1 MTRALASAALALT
14 LVQADAANP
23 VNLRLGEPSR
33 RDRTVAL
40 AVDAIVDTTEGRQI
54 DAGQAAARLDGVSLL
69 LVGETHDSREAHRV
83 QQRILEALVA
93 HGRRVRIGFEMLQ
106 ADKQPVLDRWSRGE
120 LTEAAFVDEVG
131 WYEHWGVS
139 WRYYREILRLARDR
153 RLPVVG
159 LNVPREIISTVRA
172 EGFDALSKDQASR
185 LPPDIEATDAE
196 HLALFKAYMGG
207 GGAHGSTDADAWAGL
222 QRAQATWDAVMAR
235 YAVAAL
241 GDAPDP
247 QTIVVVLAGS
257 GHVAYGLGIERQ
269 ARRSFRGRIA
279 TLVPVAMP
287 LGSATSVSASLGN
300 IVWGVLEEPAPLY
313 PALGASLRR
322 GTEGVS
328 VSFVEPGSPAATSGL
343 SAGDTILEID
353 GQKITT
359 PGTVGRLI
367 GEKDWGD
374 GVDALVRRDGA
385 DRPLR
390 ILLRR
395 QLSKYK

>member
-1 MTRALASAALALT
+1 MMRALASAALALT

-23 VNLRLGEPSR
+23 VNLRLGDPSR

-40 AVDAIVDTTEGRQI
+40 AVDAIVDTADGQSI
-54 DAGQAAARLDGVSLL
+54 DADQAAARLDGVSLL

-83 QQRILEALVA
+83 QQGILGALVER
-93 HGRRVRIGFEMLQ
+93 GRHVRIGLEMLQ
-106 ADKQPVLDRWSRGE
+106 ADRQAVVDRWSSGE
-120 LTEAAFVDEVG
+120 LTDAAFVDEVG
-131 WYEHWGVS
+131 WYDHWGVS
-139 WRYYREILRLARDR
+139 WRYYRDILRLARDR
-153 RLPVVG
+153 HLPVVG
-159 LNVPREIISTVRA
+159 LNVPREIISAVRA
-172 EGFDALSKDQASR
+172 KGFDALSKDQASR
-185 LPPDIEATDAE
+185 LPTDIEATDAE

-207 GGAHGSTDADAWAGL
+207 GGAHGSMDANAWAGL

-235 YAVAAL
+235 NAVAAL
-241 GDAPDP
+241 GDSPDL

-287 LGSATSVSASLGN
+287 LGSTTTVSASLGN
-300 IVWGVLEEPAPLY
+300 FVWGVVEEPAPLY

-322 GTEGVS
+322 GNEGTT
-328 VSFVEPGSPAATSGL
+328 VSFVEPGSPAAASGL
-343 SAGDTILEID
+343 TAGDALLEID
-353 GQKITT
+353 GQKVST
-359 PGTVGRLI
+359 PGTVGRVI

-385 DRPLR
+385 DRRLR

-395 QLSKYK
+395 QPRT

>member
-1 MTRALASAALALT
+1 MMRALASAALALT

-23 VNLRLGEPSR
+23 VNLRLGDPSR

-40 AVDAIVDTTEGRQI
+40 AVDAIVDTADGQSI
-54 DAGQAAARLDGVSLL
+54 DADQAAARLDGVSLL

-83 QQRILEALVA
+83 QQGILGALVER
-93 HGRRVRIGFEMLQ
+93 GRHVRIGLEMLQ
-106 ADKQPVLDRWSRGE
+106 ADRQAVVDRWSSGE
-120 LTEAAFVDEVG
+120 LTDAAFVDEVG
-131 WYEHWGVS
+131 WYDHWGVS
-139 WRYYREILRLARDR
+139 WRYYRDILRLARDR
-153 RLPVVG
+153 HLPVVG
-159 LNVPREIISTVRA
+159 LNVPREIISAVRA
-172 EGFDALSKDQASR
+172 KGFDALSKDQASR
-185 LPPDIEATDAE
+185 LPTDIEATDAE
-196 HLALFKAYMGG
+196 HLALFKVYMGG
-207 GGAHGSTDADAWAGL
+207 GGAHGSMDANAWAGL

-235 YAVAAL
+235 NAVAAL
-241 GDAPDP
+241 GDSPDL

-287 LGSATSVSASLGN
+287 LGSTTTVSASLGN
-300 IVWGVLEEPAPLY
+300 FVWGVVEEPAPLY

-322 GTEGVS
+322 GNEGTT
-328 VSFVEPGSPAATSGL
+328 VSFVEPGSPAAASGL
-343 SAGDTILEID
+343 TAGDALLEID
-353 GQKITT
+353 GQKVST
-359 PGTVGRLI
+359 PGTVGRVI

-385 DRPLR
+385 DRRLR

-395 QLSKYK
+395 QPRT